1 MHYNQLGRIC
11 RNKPERNIKRKEETI
26 MDRTYGRISKAI
38 YLIDDNEHPYA
49 GWEFD
54 NRGLALK
61 DRTVYAQFDFTK
73 VNPEFDTLLTRKFR
87 KQTDSVVTL
96 EFNYFLDCPDGFAI
110 RLYDSGKKT
119 ALALFTRG
127 GAYELSDG
135 TKTGLTVSDGK
146 NSFKVVVDLKK
157 RLYTAYIN
165 NRDAGVHA
173 LPESVC
179 DLHYISVGIEKG
191 YTGTL
196 GARGVKMY
204 ADYLCNERFLAPFEG
219 EIPCDWHIRTE
230 NGTVGMKT
238 SSGYT
243 FAKEDTYYLDFQSGK
258 HTVLEKPLENAC
270 GELCFEWKFLEKSE
284 NVHTKFLLD
293 DFGIVAEN
301 GKLSFSNGTPIC
313 EYPREIWNTLRLE
326 MTKDGTLVRLNGK
339 DKGIFHLP
347 HADVFSVLRIEADNA
362 TYIALDDILLFGLDA
377 LPDDYVSEPKP
388 VKHKGYHVGL
398 HVFSSWRYG
407 FWRGRHDA
415 TWDVCS
421 PYDEITPYLG
431 YYDEGI
437 PEVADWENKWF
448 CEHGIDFQ
456 LQCWYGPTVIDE
468 PIKFPGFSHALHDGY
483 FNSVYKNYSKFAI
496 MWENNFTNSITP
508 EAFEKYLVPFFIEYY
523 FKDPGY
529 YKIDGKP
536 VFSIYTIGTLAKP
549 EYFGSAE
556 KAREELDYLRNA
568 VKKAG
573 MPDII
578 LLCAGG
584 GCAENDIKFREALG
598 VEGTYAY
605 NWGTE
610 SYTSEYQE
618 NMLSNAMDTFD
629 KYAKSVVHV
638 PTVGVGF
645 NCVARHDAR
654 HPSISLPEYEKI
666 LTWTRDHYLTDKRQF
681 PDQNSWQSKMVLLS
695 CWNEFDEGHYIN
707 PSGLH
712 GFGFLD
718 TLRRVFCEAPEH
730 VDKKPTESQKSR
742 IDILYPEGHTWLRPE
757 RRLEP
762 PKPAPDARVLKV
774 YDFAD
779 NSVYDAFHY
788 EVNAIEKSHKNGAL
802 CGISNGIDPQI
813 FYSGNIDMDADHI
826 AFIRVF
832 MKVYSLN
839 GKEIKGGPQIF
850 FATETS
856 PKLSGD
862 KMLSSSYTLNKDGY
876 AEAVFSCASQPNWKG
891 HVNVF
896 RLDPISGGGSWE
908 IQKIELIEG
917 TAKKEKVCVN
927 GVDVNIGL
935 PLAVQNG
942 VPFVPI
948 YARNSLMNRMNA
960 AYRWNRA
967 KRELVLIIGETEMTF
982 TEGSDVCLLNGKP
995 IKLSGKVVPVDG
1007 VPAIPLERVCAVV
1020 GYGYSYEDGTVN
1032 ITVE

>member
-1 MHYNQLGRIC
+1 MNYKNA
-11 RNKPERNIKRKEETI
+11 
-26 MDRTYGRISKAI
+26 RISKAI
-38 YLIDDNEHPYA
+38 YLIDDNEHPFA

-61 DRTVYAQFDFTK
+61 DRTAYAQFDFTK

-87 KQTDSVVTL
+87 KQTESVVTL
-96 EFNYFLDCPDGFAI
+96 EINFFIDCPDGFAV
-110 RLYDSGKKT
+110 RLYDSEKKT
-119 ALALFTRG
+119 AVALLTRHG
-127 GAYELSDG
+127 RYELSDG
-135 TKTGLTVSDGK
+135 TKTGIPVCDGK
-146 NSFKVVVDLKK
+146 NSFKTVVDLKK
-157 RLYTAYIN
+157 RLYTVYVN
-165 NRDAGVHA
+165 NRDAGFHA
-173 LPESVC
+173 LPEEIH
-179 DLHYISVGIEKG
+179 DLHFISIGIEKG
-191 YTGTL
+191 FTGSL

-204 ADYLCNERFLAPFEG
+204 ADYFCNERFLAPFEG
-219 EIPCDWHIRTE
+219 EIPCDWRVRSDG
-230 NGTVGMKT
+230 GTVGMKN

-243 FAKEDTYYLDFQSGK
+243 FSKEDTYYLDFESGK
-258 HTVLEKPLENAC
+258 QTVLEKTLENAG
-270 GELCFEWKFLEKSE
+270 GELCLELKFLEKSE
-284 NVHTKFLLD
+284 NFHVKFLLD
-293 DFGIVAEN
+293 DFGIIAEN
-301 GKLSFSNGTPIC
+301 GKLSFTEGTSIC
-313 EYPREIWNTLRLE
+313 NYPREVWNTLRLE
-326 MTKDGTLVRLNGK
+326 MTDCGVLVRVNGK
-339 DKGIFHLP
+339 DKGIFQIP
-347 HADVFSVLRIEADNA
+347 HAEVFHALRIEAADNSHFS
-362 TYIALDDILLFGLDA
+362 LDDILLFGLA
-377 LPDDYVSEPKP
+377 PLPADYVEEPKP
-388 VKHKGYHVGL
+388 VKEKGYHVGL

-421 PYDEITPYLG
+421 PYDEITPYMG

-483 FNSVYKNYSKFAI
+483 FNSVYKSYSKFAI

-536 VFSIYTIGTLAKP
+536 VFSIYTIQTLAKP
-549 EYFGSAE
+549 EYFGSVE
-556 KAREELDYLRNA
+556 QARKELDFLREA
-568 VKKAG
+568 VKKTG

-578 LLCAGG
+578 LLCAGAG
-584 GCAENDIKFREALG
+584 GSENDIKFREALG

-618 NMLSNAMDTFD
+618 NMLSNAMDTFV

-654 HPSISLPEYEKI
+654 HPSISIPEYEKI
-666 LTWTRDHYLTDKRQF
+666 LTWTRDKYLTDKRQF
-681 PDQNSWQSKMVLLS
+681 PDQNAWQSKMVLLS

-718 TLRRVFCEAPEH
+718 TLRKVFCEAPEH
-730 VDKKPTESQKSR
+730 TDKKPTENQKRR
-742 IDILYPEGHTWLRPE
+742 IDILYPQGHAWLRPE
-757 RRLEP
+757 RRLDP
-762 PKPAPDARVLKV
+762 PKPSPDAKIIKT

-779 NSVYDAFHY
+779 DSIYDAFHY
-788 EVNAIEKSHKNGAL
+788 EVNAIDKTHKNGAL
-802 CGISNGIDPQI
+802 CGVSDGIDPQVFFTGDI
-813 FYSGNIDMDADHI
+813 AIDADSI
-826 AFIRVF
+826 SFVRIY
-832 MKVYSLN
+832 MKVFGNS
-839 GKEIKGGPQIF
+839 GRETKGGPQIF
-850 FATETS
+850 FATETN

-862 KMLSSSYTLNKDGY
+862 KMLSCTYTLNKNGY
-876 AEAVFSCASQPNWKG
+876 AEALFSCLSQPNWKG
-891 HVNVF
+891 RVTTF
-896 RLDPISGGGSWE
+896 RIDPISGGGSWE
-908 IQKIELIEG
+908 IQKLEFIERTE
-917 TAKKEKVCVN
+917 KPEKVCVN
-927 GVDVNIGL
+927 RVDVNIGL
-935 PLAVQNG
+935 PLVKQNG
-942 VPFVPI
+942 VPFVPL

-967 KRELVLIIGETEMTF
+967 KRELALIIGETETTF
-982 TEGSDVCLLNGKP
+982 TEGSDICLLNGKP
-995 IKLSGKVVPVDG
+995 VRLPAKVVPVDG
-1007 VPAIPLERVCAVV
+1007 VPAIPLERVCAFV
-1020 GYGYSYEDGTVN
+1020 GYGYSFENGTLN